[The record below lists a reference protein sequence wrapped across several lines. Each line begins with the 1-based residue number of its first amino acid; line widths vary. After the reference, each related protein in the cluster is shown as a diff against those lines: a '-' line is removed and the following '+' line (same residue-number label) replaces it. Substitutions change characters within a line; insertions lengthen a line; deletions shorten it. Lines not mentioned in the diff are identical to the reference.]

1 MPDVSLGG
9 AVTSALGILI
19 VGSPM
24 GIELPPIIS
33 TDITPLTGSCLTVP
47 VCGAGMY
54 EEVATVAPGGTVP
67 GSIVGTSYAAAVPSG
82 AVVAIAIGTTEVG
95 LGTP

>member
-1 MPDVSLGG
+1 MPDVSLEG
-9 AVTSALGILI
+9 AASVLGIVI
-19 VGSPM
+19 VGNPM

-33 TDITPLTGSCLTVP
+33 AVITPLTGSCLTVP
-47 VCGAGMY
+47 CGAGMY

-67 GSIVGTSYAAAVPSG
+67 GSIVRTSYAAAVPGG
-82 AVVAIAIGTTEVG
+82 AVVAIAIGTTELG